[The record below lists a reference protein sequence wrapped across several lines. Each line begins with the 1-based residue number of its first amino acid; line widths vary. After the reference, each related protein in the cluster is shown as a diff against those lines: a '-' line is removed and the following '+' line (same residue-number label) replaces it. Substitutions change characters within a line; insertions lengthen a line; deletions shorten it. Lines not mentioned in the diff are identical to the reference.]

1 MKRGTGTR
9 AFVVVLCIMLLFPH
23 SAFAVTGTGNRL
35 TDETTVI
42 TEFLPLD
49 ETADEEMAATVVY
62 DKPEPVVVPEPA
74 VVQKDETAAAVV
86 YEEPEAVAED
96 VYHPEDDIGFKLED
110 EIDLRLMEAGLEDNP
125 KPLTLADLIA
135 DFDIQ
140 PSLQTQDTLLQS
152 SAPFL
157 LQSRMLVNSV
167 PAPTSPDTVVIG
179 HDNENNAHTGVSDG
193 DIDACLGGQKANYPI
208 EISFTL
214 NNLPAESAYIAI
226 KALDVDEEAGEKDYV
241 FINDAP
247 ASQGVAGESIGALS
261 GNNNQWNTTVM
272 EIPISKLHLGK
283 NYVAITVSSGWY
295 VTIDWIQV
303 ILDGGAE
310 DTNITDFS
318 IELSNSVQNGS
329 NVEIESSIK
338 ILQTGS
344 TEYYTEYMLKNAAG
358 DNISSY
364 FGTAAGVETARL
376 SMPLNSPTGTYT
388 VTGLIKDKVTETIKA
403 SDTITFD
410 FVNGQVPVFGPKVSH
425 SLSPAALTN
434 GSVTIQLSAENN
446 DPGIITDV
454 EIWYEGGN
462 ITGNTGGSTTTA
474 AQSVSQS
481 GTYAFAV
488 KFTRNGTIRTA
499 NYNVTVSNID
509 KDGPLITATNV
520 SVIEETG
527 DADVLTNIHNAITVT
542 DNFPLPA
549 DPYTLSLNSGF
560 AATTEAKTV
569 TITARDM
576 AGNESAKNITVT
588 IIPKPVQITQ
598 HEVSV
603 NDSALTASLSAAL
616 DFTGGLDITESGF
629 VWGVSQN
636 PTYEVCNGRVVVAGA
651 VAKGGSI
658 SASAGDLAEGVNYY
672 ARAYIK
678 AGGSYYYSDQKSFGI
693 GAPQNGS
700 FSVSTSAGYVPAV
713 GGAAAFTISRPSD
726 QTEGSQIVH
735 YRTVNGTA
743 IGNLHFQHQTGT
755 LTFVEGEDSKTV
767 EVPVYGVSRQY
778 GSNTATTFQNST
790 RSFYFEIY
798 EVEGGA
804 TIDTNR
810 VEKTISLDSSMQVSP
825 NSYNQYN
832 PVGIINLN
840 QFFIVDEGYAGNAP
854 ARDTVSFDSLDNT
867 PAAYLDATADH
878 YALRFDLAISE
889 DDDGYQWI
897 QVTDNISEFYFV
909 RFDHNISSWDP
920 TRINYTFPMTTNA
933 EAQAFYSSSRVAE
946 HRGSLTDSNHA
957 VNIGKKRTVYLNYDA
972 SGEGDDDWYK
982 DDFKP
987 SIRAIDTAEP
997 QLLDVAPMAGGTYN
1011 YGDEVYISLIFNEII
1026 GSVSGITINTNV
1038 SDTPFTYVGG
1048 IGTNVLVFKG
1058 IVDKEGQSFTS
1069 VELLDINGKD
1079 SIKDAANNAIQ
1090 PVTAT
1095 TGSTGVD
1102 ANTFRPAVSFTGSS
1116 TGTLPRHSAVVAIGD
1131 AASAKYAWSQSSA
1144 MPVSGWMSF
1153 TDATGDILTETL
1165 AGGANGT
1172 AATWYLHVLAA
1183 HTNGNTRWEY
1193 QEFIF
1198 QQPTLSVTADNT
1210 DWAQSRSLTLAVTNS
1225 SSAPVSVSMTGAGT
1239 GTYTGSQ
1246 AVNVTADGTYTFT
1259 LTDSYGSSIVKSV
1272 EVSRIDRTQPVITLN
1287 EYGNTNIKYT
1297 SLDFGASATEEE
1309 GGSGLAA
1316 MEYQWTDSQA
1326 VPASGWTAMAVTGGA
1341 IPTYSAVGTAYLHI
1355 RARDNAGN
1363 NAYACSAG
1371 YTVMDNTPPAIE
1383 VTGGDLSAWQD
1394 GSVILNYTV
1403 AKTGSAIIYINAA
1416 DNVMQGADLPN
1427 DSDYPYTGSISVS
1440 ENGLYTFMVMDEN
1453 GLSDTKTVVVNFI
1466 DNEAPAAL
1474 FGYGSGSTPTSWAQS
1489 KTVTVSANDNASPVV
1504 DSNGDITAY
1513 GGSGVTSVAWKKG
1526 AGGAFTMIG
1535 NGGSFTADE
1544 DFIYYVRVTDAV
1556 GNSAEYSL
1564 PISGIDAAGPTIDV
1578 ATPAAWQRTAY
1589 NAMVTYVDAYS
1600 GIASAQYAIAGSK
1613 AVTPAILS
1621 DLPESGS
1628 SIMVSAQGSSYIYYE
1643 VTDNAGNTTYG
1654 WSDAINIDTAEPL
1667 IEGVQYQIMK
1677 SDGTTGEPADF
1688 NLGGPFFNKP
1698 IRITV
1703 KVSDIVSGP
1712 ASVTYSIDGTIN
1724 TVTVDGS
1731 GTAAFD
1737 LAPDISG
1744 DLVISVADIAGN
1756 AIADENRAVY
1766 AINME
1771 NHPPVITFSGAGVS
1785 DAGSNT
1791 WLQGVQIVTVDSN
1804 DSVNGEVS
1812 SSLDEMSITVK
1823 RWDDT
1828 AYDEIMTDLSHTFA
1842 NISDTTGT
1850 VSKAHDVVFNASG
1863 KYEITVT
1870 AADRAGNSADLEKR
1884 YIKVDTDNPAD
1895 NPILMFEGA
1904 EVVNNA
1910 YYQGFNYIVV
1920 PVTETD
1926 SRQSPVKAEYT
1937 LNNSINTADNVNE
1950 WTEVSQNNVI
1960 SVLGGPNTIQLR
1972 TIDAAGNTSG
1982 GVTYT
1987 FNCDN
1992 TRPII
1997 SGLTPANGAAA
2008 QSLTPMVSFMA
2019 DKPLVKGN
2027 GYFTVYNKRSKEK
2040 VMDVHSSNNRV
2051 KLSNENKTVSVTL
2064 PEMLAKGTEYYVAI
2078 DEGFV
2083 TDRAGNEMAAF
2094 GGEGTWGFKT
2104 AAEPVIYDSEI
2115 VVLGYSVELISKAD
2129 PNAEETSQ
2137 TLSAVTDKQAV
2148 KQHNIIAKAGYSE
2161 NGTDYY
2167 VKLKVTPIMS
2177 ASPQLINVSTTEGTA
2192 VLSGDRKYIDVLIPR
2207 NASEAVVTIS
2217 LGGAGDNQFTLI
2229 ILNSSYTALVE
2240 TSGGINAAAD
2250 ESNLLNSVDL
2260 SEEIETAQ
2268 QPDTTVDVTLKLVIE
2283 PKEKTEVP
2291 HAGEIQQAVP
2301 GTALRF
2307 LNVTLE
2313 KVVTTTVAGGSPIT
2327 DTEAVTATQQP
2338 VVIIIDLPGE
2348 LQGRYIYQ
2356 IIREHDGIIDVLP
2369 AEVLD
2374 NGTRLRFE
2382 ADRFSTYSI
2391 AYRHRPGSSEIIS
2404 SVTADA
2410 NQMVVDVAKL
2420 KINTGAAANVNTL
2433 LPYYTENGAEVVV
2446 GLSAVT
2452 NEQVKWIA
2460 QEGKTYWFK
2469 YNSGEFD
2476 DIQDHWGENDILFVS
2491 ARELFNG
2498 TAPGK
2503 FSPDMSMTRGMFV
2516 TVLGRLLGVR
2526 TGISTDSNFTDV
2538 AADAWYAPY
2547 VGWAAEAGLIKGY
2560 GNGNFGPDDEITREQ
2575 MALVISKFAG
2585 YTGLELNKE
2594 NEAVV
2599 FSDSSTISLWAKDA
2613 VEMVQEAGIIKGTP
2627 GNGFN
2632 PKGSATRADVAA
2644 VLKGLI
2650 RNVVISLDYPTR
2662 AI

>member
-1 MKRGTGTR
+1 MKRRTGTR
-9 AFVVVLCIMLLFPH
+9 AFVVMLCIALLFPH
-23 SAFAVTGTGNRL
+23 TAFAVTGAGNRL
-35 TDETTVI
+35 ADGTTVTNEI
-42 TEFLPLD
+42 LPLD
-49 ETADEEMAATVVY
+49 KTVDVFVY

-74 VVQKDETAAAVV
+74 AIQQDETAAAVV
-86 YEEPEAVAED
+86 YEEPEAVVDEKPEAVVDD
-96 VYHPEDDIGFKLED
+96 VYHPEDDVGLKMED

-140 PSLQTQDTLLQS
+140 PSLQTQDSLFQS

-167 PAPTSPDTVVIG
+167 PAPTYPDTVVIG
-179 HDNENNAHTGVSDG
+179 SDNENNAHTGIADG
-193 DIDACLGGQKANYPI
+193 DVDAVLGGGKANYPI

-247 ASQGVAGESIGALS
+247 AYQGIAGESISALS

-272 EIPISKLHLGK
+272 QIPISKLHLGK
-283 NYVAITVSSGWY
+283 NYVSITVSSGWY

-318 IELSNSVQNGS
+318 IELNNSVQNGS
-329 NVEIESSIK
+329 NVEIESTIK

-344 TEYYTEYMLKNAAG
+344 TEYYTEYMLNNAAG

-410 FVNGQVPVFGPKVSH
+410 FVNGQVRVFGPKVSH
-425 SLSPAALTN
+425 SLSPATITN

-454 EIWYEGGN
+454 EIWYEGEN
-462 ITGNTGGSTTTA
+462 IIGNTSGSITTA

-481 GTYAFAV
+481 GTYAFAI
-488 KFTRNGTIRTA
+488 KYTRNGTTRTA

-509 KDGPLITATNV
+509 KAGPLITATNV
-520 SVIEETG
+520 SVIEETN

-569 TITARDM
+569 TITARDT
-576 AGNESAKNITVT
+576 AGNESAKDITVT
-588 IIPKPVQITQ
+588 IIPKTVQITQ

-603 NDSALTASLSAAL
+603 NDTALTASLSATL

-651 VAKGGSI
+651 VVKGGSI
-658 SASAGDLAEGVNYY
+658 SASAGNLTEGVNCY

-700 FSVSTSAGYVPAV
+700 FSVSTSAGYLPAA
-713 GGAAAFTISRPSD
+713 GGMAAFTISRPSD

-743 IGNLHFQHQTGT
+743 VGNLHFQHQTGT
-755 LTFVEGEDSKTV
+755 LTFAEGEYSKTV
-767 EVPVYGVSRQY
+767 EVPVYGVSVQY
-778 GSNTATTFQNST
+778 GSNTATAFQNNA

-798 EVEGGA
+798 KVEGGA
-804 TIDTNR
+804 TIGTNR
-810 VEKTISLDSSMQVSP
+810 AEKTISLDSSMQVSP

-854 ARDTVSFDSLDNT
+854 AQDTVSFDSLDNT

-897 QVTDNISEFYFV
+897 QVADNISEFYFV

-946 HRGSLTDSNHA
+946 YRGSLTDSNHA
-957 VNIGKKRTVYLNYDA
+957 VNIGKNRTVYLNYDA

-982 DDFKP
+982 DDFRP

-997 QLLDVAPMAGGTYN
+997 QLLAVAPMAGSTYN
-1011 YGDEVYISLIFNEII
+1011 YGDVVYISLIFNEII

-1048 IGTNVLVFKG
+1048 VGTNVLVFKG

-1079 SIKDAANNAIQ
+1079 SIKDVANNAIQ

-1095 TGSTGVD
+1095 TGSTGID
-1102 ANTFRPAVSFTGSS
+1102 ANTFRPTVSFTGSS

-1131 AASAKYAWSQSSA
+1131 AVSAKYAWSQSSA

-1153 TDATGDILTETL
+1153 TDATGDTLTETL

-1183 HTNGNTRWEY
+1183 HANGNTRWEY

-1198 QQPTLSVTADNT
+1198 QQPTLSVTVDNT
-1210 DWAQSRSLTLAVTNS
+1210 NWAQSRSLALAVTNS
-1225 SSAPVSVSMTGAGT
+1225 SSAPVSISMTGEGT

-1259 LTDSYGSSIVKSV
+1259 LTDGYGSSIVKSV
-1272 EVSRIDRTQPVITLN
+1272 EVSRIDRTQPVITLH

-1326 VPASGWTAMAVTGGA
+1326 VPASGWTVMAVTGGV
-1341 IPTYSAVGTAYLHI
+1341 IPTYSTVGTVYLHVK
-1355 RARDNAGN
+1355 ARDNAGN
-1363 NAYACSAG
+1363 TAYACSEG
-1371 YTVMDNTPPAIE
+1371 YTVISNTPPAIE
-1383 VTGGDLSAWQD
+1383 VTGGTLPVWQG
-1394 GSVILNYTV
+1394 GSVTLNYTV
-1403 AKTGSAIIYINAA
+1403 TKTGAAIVYINAA
-1416 DNVMQGADLPN
+1416 NTVMQGTDLPN
-1427 DSDYPYTGSISVS
+1427 DSDYPYIGSISVS

-1466 DNEAPAAL
+1466 DNEAPVAL

-1489 KTVTVSANDNASPVV
+1489 KTVTVSVNDNASPVV
-1504 DSNGDITAY
+1504 DSNGAITAY
-1513 GGSGVTSVAWKKG
+1513 GGSGVTFVAWKKG
-1526 AGGAFTMIG
+1526 AGGAYSMIS

-1544 DFIYYVRVTDAV
+1544 DSIYYVRVTDAA
-1556 GNSAEYSL
+1556 GNSTEYSL
-1564 PISGIDAAGPTIDV
+1564 PISGIDTAGPTIDV
-1578 ATPAAWQRTAY
+1578 ETPAAWQRTAY
-1589 NAMVTYVDAYS
+1589 NAMVTYADAYS
-1600 GIASAQYAIAGSK
+1600 GISSAQYAIAGSK
-1613 AVTPAILS
+1613 AVTPASLS
-1621 DLPESGS
+1621 SLPESGS

-1654 WSDAINIDTAEPL
+1654 WSDEINIDTAEPL
-1667 IEGVQYQIMK
+1667 IESVQYQIIN
-1677 SDGTTGEPADF
+1677 SDGTIGEPADF
-1688 NLGGPFFNKP
+1688 NTGGTFFNKP
-1698 IRITV
+1698 IRITA

-1712 ASVTYSIDGTIN
+1712 ASVTYSIEGTIN
-1724 TVTVDGS
+1724 TVTVS
-1731 GTAAFD
+1731 ESRTAAFD

-1744 DLVISVADIAGN
+1744 DLVIGAADIAGN
-1756 AIADENRAVY
+1756 ATADEDKAVY
-1766 AINME
+1766 AVNLE
-1771 NHPPVITFSGAGVS
+1771 NHPPVISFSGAAVT
-1785 DAGSNT
+1785 DTGSNT
-1791 WLQGVQIVTVDSN
+1791 WLQGAKMVTVESN

-1823 RWDDT
+1823 RRDGT
-1828 AYDEIMTDLSHTFA
+1828 AYDEIMTDLSQTFA

-1850 VSKAHDVVFNASG
+1850 VSKAHDVVFNAGG

-1870 AADRAGNSADLEKR
+1870 AVDRAGNSADLQKR
-1884 YIKVDTDNPAD
+1884 YINVDTDSPAD
-1895 NPILMFEGA
+1895 NPILTFDGA

-1920 PVTETD
+1920 PVNETD
-1926 SRQSPVKAEYT
+1926 SKQSPVKAQYM
-1937 LNNSINTADNVNE
+1937 LNNSINTANNVNV

-1960 SVLGGPNTIQLR
+1960 SVLEGPNTIQLR
-1972 TIDAAGNTSG
+1972 TIDAAGNISG

-1992 TRPII
+1992 TRPSV
-1997 SGLTPANGAAA
+1997 SGFTPANGATD
-2008 QSLTPMVSFMA
+2008 QSITPLVSFTA
-2019 DKPLVKGN
+2019 DKPLVKGD
-2027 GYFTVYNKRSKEK
+2027 GYFTIYNKRTREK

-2051 KLSNENKTVSVTL
+2051 KLSNEDKNVSIAL
-2064 PEMLAKGTEYYVAI
+2064 PELLAKGIEYYAVI

-2083 TDRAGNEMAAF
+2083 TDRAGNEMAGF
-2094 GGEGTWGFKT
+2094 GGEGAWSFNT
-2104 AAEPVIYDSEI
+2104 AANPVISDSEI

-2129 PNAEETSQ
+2129 TNAEETSQ
-2137 TLSAVTDKQAV
+2137 NLTAVTDRQAV
-2148 KQHNIIAKAGYSE
+2148 KQHNIIARAGYSE
-2161 NGTDYY
+2161 NGIDYFM
-2167 VKLKVTPIMS
+2167 KLKITPIMS
-2177 ASPQLINVSTTEGTA
+2177 ATPQLINVSTTEGTA
-2192 VLSGDRKYIDVLIPR
+2192 VLSGDKKYIDVLIPR

-2240 TSGGINAAAD
+2240 ISGGINASAD
-2250 ESNLLNSVDL
+2250 ETNLLNSVDL
-2260 SEEIETAQ
+2260 SEEVETAQ
-2268 QPDTTVDVTLKLVIE
+2268 QPGTTVDVTLKLVIE
-2283 PKEKTEVP
+2283 QKEKSEIP
-2291 HAGEIQQAVP
+2291 GAGEIQQAVP
-2301 GTALRF
+2301 GAALRF
-2307 LNVTLE
+2307 LDITLE

-2338 VVIIIDLPGE
+2338 VVIIIDLPEE
-2348 LQGRYIYQ
+2348 LRGRYIYQ
-2356 IIREHDGIIDVLP
+2356 IIREHNGIIDVLP
-2369 AEVLD
+2369 AEVID
-2374 NGTRLRFE
+2374 NGTRLRFGT
-2382 ADRFSTYSI
+2382 DRFSTYSI

-2404 SVTADA
+2404 SITAETK
-2410 NQMVVDVAKL
+2410 QMAVDVTKL
-2420 KINTGAAANVNTL
+2420 KINTGTAANVNTL
-2433 LPYYTENGAEVVV
+2433 LPYFTENGAEVIA

-2452 NEQVKWIA
+2452 NGQLKWIA

-2476 DIQDHWGENDILFVS
+2476 DIQAHWGRDDILFVS

-2516 TVLGRLLGVR
+2516 TVLGRLWRGSTSDL
-2526 TGISTDSNFTDV
+2526 TDSSFKDSGFTDV

-2547 VGWAAEAGLIKGY
+2547 VGWAAEAGIINGY
-2560 GNGNFGPDDEITREQ
+2560 GNGIFGPDDEITREQ
-2575 MALVISKFAG
+2575 MALIIAKYAG

-2599 FSDSSTISLWAKDA
+2599 FPDSSTISLWAKDA

-2632 PKGSATRADVAA
+2632 PKGSATRAEVAA
-2644 VLKGLI
+2644 VLKGFI
-2650 RNVVISLDYPTR
+2650 RNVVE
-2662 AI
+2662 